1 MLVAITDIRV
11 GKRLR
16 SLSENAVADLMSSI
30 SELGLRTPISVKP
43 GIAKGENGGD
53 KAAFDLIAGRHRLEA
68 CKRLGWEEIDAS
80 ISQLSDTE
88 CELWEIDENLRRSEL
103 NELERG
109 EHLLKRKALYEQ
121 LHPQARATAGS
132 ELAQKRWG
140 DAEANL
146 APAFVSDAAKKTGAS
161 ETAIKRSV
169 RRAKKIDAKVRARI
183 RDNPEIANSG
193 VELDALASLDA
204 QQQKQAVKMVE
215 AGKAK
220 TVREARTKIAS
231 LAPKP
236 PSAPS
241 KESQI
246 RAMRESAA
254 PTRPYYGSS
263 DQERDTT
270 ADELVQVLAAEIEQI
285 LKVLIADPSSVA
297 QIARAKRVALAVSF
311 LKLLDIGIDDLPP
324 KIGDTAS
331 LTRTVKAPGAG
342 AVPCDRSAV
351 PEAIKGARSPSGGLD
366 ASDAPRHRV
375 ATDPDPIQ
383 SASSLVHTSLM
394 AAYLAIPAYQA
405 KVKDWT
411 MRGDRLGEPAP
422 TADDG
427 STLPFEAL
435 WRNAGTEA
443 HNEFRRD
450 LLLREKARRAA

>member
-1 MLVAITDIRV
+1 MLVAISDIRV

-16 SLSENAVADLMSSI
+16 SLRENAVADLMSSI
-30 SELGLRTPISVKP
+30 SELGLQTPISVKP
-43 GIAKGENGGD
+43 AIAKGENGGD
-53 KAAFDLIAGRHRLEA
+53 KAACDLIAGRHRLEA

-88 CELWEIDENLRRSEL
+88 CELWEIDENLRRSEQ
-103 NELERG
+103 LERG

-161 ETAIKRSV
+161 ETAIKRSL

-220 TVREARTKIAS
+220 TVREVRTKIAS

-236 PSAPS
+236 PNAPS

-351 PEAIKGARSPSGGLD
+351 PEAIKGARSPPGGLD

-411 MRGDRLGEPAP
+411 TRGDRLGEPAP

-450 LLLREKARRAA
+450 LLVREKARRAA